1 MLGDFFLGGDATL
14 GALADIYG
22 AVVEPDQPN
31 VTVSDLFARRLGRT
45 PHPGDRVRMGDV
57 ALVAHRVKDGKVV
70 TVGLQLAD
78 EEVLP
83 RWKRMAEWL
92 RKLVD

>member
-1 MLGDFFLGGDATL
+1 
-14 GALADIYG
+14 
-22 AVVEPDQPN
+22 
-31 VTVSDLFARRLGRT
+31 
-45 PHPGDRVRMGDV
+45 MGDV